1 MGTAPWDVL
10 ITRDAER
17 ISAASPLVLLEE
29 FAAGAAQ
36 GLVQA
41 KPLAE

>member
-1 MGTAPWDVL
+1 MGTVPWDVL
-10 ITRDAER
+10 MVRDAET

-29 FAAGAAQ
+29 FAAGAAR

-41 KPLAE
+41 RPLAE